1 MNDEAL
7 FSVSVD
13 LDGLGCY
20 AAIHGLAP
28 ESLGERS
35 LRAVPEVALR
45 RLCECFERQ
54 GVRATFFAIGNEL
67 VIPGASSSLSR
78 AAQAGHEIASHSF
91 AHDYA
96 LSRHSQSEIERD
108 LAQAEAAIE
117 AAVGQKPRGFRAPGY
132 TLSPALL
139 AALRARGYAYD
150 SSLLPSPPYY
160 LAKALAIGL
169 HALTRKPSQSILG
182 GVGQLFAP
190 RGAHLRSGLR
200 ELPVGCLPLSRFPVI
215 GTVVVGVAEPLA
227 AWLSARAFARSRE
240 DALHTKHFNLELHGI
255 DALDDSDAGSP
266 ALARLQ
272 PGLRVPATVK
282 LRRLE
287 ALLGRLR
294 TLGASCTLENAAT
307 RLFSTGAPMEQ
318 GTAR

>member
-1 MNDEAL
+1 VSEGAL

-28 ESLGERS
+28 ESLSERS
-35 LRAVPEVALR
+35 HRAVPEVALQ
-45 RLCECFERQ
+45 RLCESFERQ
-54 GVRATFFAIGNEL
+54 SIHATFFAIGNEL
-67 VIPGASSSLSR
+67 SIPGAAASIAR
-78 AAQAGHEIASHSF
+78 AAQSGHEIASHSF

-96 LSRHSQSEIERD
+96 LSRQTQSEIERD

-117 AAVGQKPRGFRAPGY
+117 AAVGRKPRGFRAPGY

-160 LAKALAIGL
+160 LAKAIAIGL
-169 HALTRKPSQSILG
+169 HALSRKPSQSILG
-182 GVGQLFAP
+182 GVGQLFAS
-190 RGAHLRSGLR
+190 RSAHLRAGVR
-200 ELPVGCLPLSRFPVI
+200 ELPVSTLPFSRVPVI

-227 AWLSARAFARSRE
+227 QWLSLRSFARSRG

-255 DALDDSDAGSP
+255 DALDDSDADSSS
-266 ALARLQ
+266 LARLQ
-272 PGLRVPATVK
+272 PGLRVPAAVK
-282 LRRLE
+282 LKRLE

-294 TLGASCTLENAAT
+294 TLAESCTLEDAAA
-307 RLFSTGAPMEQ
+307 RLFSAGDPMEQ